1 MTNTG
6 PGYTEHPDH
15 HVTLADHPGRHRVL
29 FNGEAVAD
37 STRTLLMTE
46 SGCPRVHYFPLA
58 DVRMDRMRPS
68 ERHTHCPF
76 KGKASYWHVT
86 VGGKTAEHAVWAYR
100 DPYDEVARIG
110 DHVAFDMNRMDE
122 IRFGG

>member
-1 MTNTG
+1 MRNIPITKSRWPITRAVTG
-6 PGYTEHPDH
+6 SYLT
-15 HVTLADHPGRHRVL
+15 AR
-29 FNGEAVAD
+29 AVAD

>member
-6 PGYTEHPDH
+6 PGYAKHPDH
-15 HVTLADHPGRHRVL
+15 QVTLADHPGRHRVL

-46 SGCPRVHYFPLA
+46 SGCPGVHYFPLA
-58 DVRMDRMRPS
+58 DVRMDLMRPS
-68 ERHTHCPF
+68 DRHTHCPF
-76 KGKASYWHVT
+76 KGEASYWHVT
-86 VGGKTAEHAVWAYR
+86 IGGKTAEHAVWAYP
-100 DPYDEVARIG
+100 DPYDEVALIR
-110 DHVAFDMNRMDE
+110 DRVAFDMNQMDE